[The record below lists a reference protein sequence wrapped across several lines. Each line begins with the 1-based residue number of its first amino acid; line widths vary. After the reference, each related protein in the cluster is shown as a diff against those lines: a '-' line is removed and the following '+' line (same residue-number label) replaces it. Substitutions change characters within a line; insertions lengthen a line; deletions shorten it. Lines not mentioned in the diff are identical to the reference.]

1 MQSRRISYD
10 EKGDILYLNFSGNPA
25 DSSLTIVKDL
35 ILLRFNKEEKQAVGL
50 TFLAFSC
57 LLPSPD
63 DGEVPRFRLER
74 LNDFPE
80 HIRSIV
86 WDMITRPPIS
96 HYLHVTPGT
105 TRSDS
110 LVSLIPQPALT
121 GLLADLTVMPQPA
134 PFPSPQRQ
142 TSHP

>member
-10 EKGDILYLNFSGNPA
+10 EKGDILYVSFSSKPA

-35 ILLRFNKEEKQAVGL
+35 ILLRFNEEEKQAIGL

-63 DGEVPRFRLER
+63 DEEVPRFRLER
-74 LNDFPE
+74 LGDFPE
-80 HIRSIV
+80 RVRSIV
-86 WDMITRPPIS
+86 WDMITHPPIS

-105 TRSDS
+105 TQSDP

-121 GLLADLTVMPQPA
+121 GLLADLAVMPPPT
-134 PFPSPQRQ
+134 PFSSPQRQ